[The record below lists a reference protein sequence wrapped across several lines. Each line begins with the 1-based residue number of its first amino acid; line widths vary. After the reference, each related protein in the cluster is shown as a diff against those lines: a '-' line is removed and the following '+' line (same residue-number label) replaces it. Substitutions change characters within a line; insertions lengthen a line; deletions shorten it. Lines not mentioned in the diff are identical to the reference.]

1 MSTAMPVLETER
13 LRVRPFTEADLDAV
27 NRVQNAAWEED
38 VAIGEREKW
47 LRWTVASYENL
58 AALMQ
63 PPYGDRAVEL
73 KESGELVGVAG
84 LVPSFGPFGMLPSF
98 GGDREATMLRPEMG
112 LYWAIDPAHQ
122 GRGYATE
129 AGGALVRFAFDTLG
143 LEVIVAT
150 TEHDNL
156 RSQAVMRKLG
166 MSLERNPG
174 TEPPWF
180 QVCAVLFNP
189 AAKRAGSRH

>member
-1 MSTAMPVLETER
+1 MSTEMPVLETGR
-13 LRVRPFTEADLDAV
+13 LRVRPFREDDLDAV
-27 NRVQNAAWEED
+27 NRIQNAAWGED
-38 VAIGEREKW
+38 VAIEARAAW
-47 LRWTVASYENL
+47 LRWTVASYGQLSEL
-58 AALMQ
+58 LQ
-63 PPYGDRAVEL
+63 PPYGDRGVEL
-73 KESGELVGVAG
+73 KGTGELVGTAG

-98 GGDREATMLRPEMG
+98 GGDPSASLLRPEMG

-122 GRGYATE
+122 GRGHATE
-129 AGGALVRFAFDTLG
+129 AGGALIRFAFDVLG

-150 TEHDNL
+150 TEHENV

-166 MSLERNPG
+166 MSVERNPG

-189 AAKRAGSRH
+189 AAKRPGTRR